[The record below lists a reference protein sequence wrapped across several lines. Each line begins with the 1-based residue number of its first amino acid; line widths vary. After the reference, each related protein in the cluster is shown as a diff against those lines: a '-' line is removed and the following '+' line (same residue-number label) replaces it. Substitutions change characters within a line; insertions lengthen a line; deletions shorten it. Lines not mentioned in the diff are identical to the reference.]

1 MVPLKSLLFRPWLT
15 FFLFWNI
22 VNQRRQPPPP
32 PGGSRQGLEATVTG
46 SNFSKFARNHYI
58 SKQKECEWRT
68 KQKTCQWSR
77 GQSTRQS
84 PHFTEFMCR
93 RLVESNET
101 FAILSASTRAFYER
115 IIFSALK
122 KLMDIRWILS
132 FAVTC
137 VQMDFMDRKND
148 RNQISVPWPFLIS
161 PYSKILIFLVLFP
174 FIKSQPKYQNHMS
187 LAFTFSN

>member
-1 MVPLKSLLFRPWLT
+1 MHVITIF
-15 FFLFWNI
+15 
-22 VNQRRQPPPP
+22 Q
-32 PGGSRQGLEATVTG
+32 
-46 SNFSKFARNHYI
+46 NH
-58 SKQKECEWRT
+58 
-68 KQKTCQWSR
+68 SR

-93 RLVESNET
+93 RLVGSNET

-174 FIKSQPKYQNHMS
+174 FIKSQPKYQNHMF
-187 LAFTFSN
+187 LTLTFSN